1 MQSTFTGLEIGKR
14 SLIAHNKGLTT
25 VGHNITNASTEGY
38 SRQRVKM
45 ETFDPLYA
53 PALNRENTPG
63 QIGQGVA
70 AVSVERIKDE
80 LLEGRIVSQNN
91 MKGYW
96 ANRDKYILMTEQ
108 IYNEPGEYS
117 VRSMMDRFWESWQD
131 LSIHPSESASR
142 QSVLQRGEALIAGIH
157 QRYNSLR
164 ETRDM
169 ADSDVAATVY
179 QINSI
184 LSDVSS
190 LNEKIVKIKAMGDNP
205 NDLLDRRDLLVNRL
219 SSMINITVENRDPDE
234 FQIHTG
240 GLHLIQGR
248 AVNYLSTDIDP
259 VNEGYSRVV
268 WDKTGEEA
276 FFKGGSLASLLELR
290 DNDLRDEIQKLD
302 LMTVNFIDNVNNLHR
317 KGWGQN
323 RSTGLDFFKEYPFV
337 TSVEGNYDRNGDGE
351 FDSTYIFRVSGTNK
365 LNPEALVGIRGQLTL
380 SGRDGD
386 VNIDYYPTDTV
397 TDVIDRINNSPAEV
411 NAVLDDEN
419 RLTIRAMTSKNI
431 DNPDFAIRHLEDSGE
446 FLGGYSGILQNS
458 GPEGAFD
465 WERAGSSAVF
475 VQGDLNA
482 EYAVAPL
489 SHPSGWIEVNRAV
502 KEDPM
507 SIAAGFGENGR
518 AANPGDGS
526 AALAIASLRNKPL
539 MLGKFSSFDEYFSR
553 TVADIALK
561 GEEAETSLE
570 TQTLIM
576 KELEDLKQSISGVNI
591 DEELSQMIKFQHGY
605 AAAARFI
612 SEVNDMLDT
621 IINRMGV

>member
-63 QIGQGVA
+63 QIGQGVT

-96 ANRDKYILMTEQ
+96 ENRDKYILMTEQ

-290 DNDLRDEIQKLD
+290 DKDLRDEIQKLD

-561 GEEAETSLE
+561 GRR
-570 TQTLIM
+570 
-576 KELEDLKQSISGVNI
+576 LKHRWRPRH
-591 DEELSQMIKFQHGY
+591 LS
-605 AAAARFI
+605 
-612 SEVNDMLDT
+612 
-621 IINRMGV
+621 